1 MTSVFYRGV
10 TATYPKAA
18 HSEGMYIFDDQGK
31 KYLDMSGGAAVSCV
45 GHQHPH
51 VTDALCRQIKT
62 MSFAHTAFFTNAP
75 QEQLA
80 AALAAKFG
88 EADAK
93 IYFTSG
99 GSEANETAFK
109 LAWQY
114 WRAKGK
120 PTKQKI
126 ISRIHS
132 YHGNTYAALSISGNL
147 PRRRVMGDILM
158 DWPRI
163 DPCYAYRH
171 QRPGESAEEY
181 GLRAANHL
189 EDMIRQEGAETI
201 AAFIAE
207 PVVGASLG
215 VVPAVVGYLKESA
228 PYAMPMTFCSYPMKS
243 CAARAAPGL
252 FSPMSRKTF
261 YRILSPWLRAL
272 PEAINL
278 SPPPLPGPISM
289 RLSSTAARDLITVI
303 PMWAM
308 PVPVRRDWRFLR

>member
-51 VTDALCRQIKT
+51 VTNALCHQIKT
-62 MSFAHTAFFTNAP
+62 MSFAHTTFFTNDP

-126 ISRIHS
+126 ISRLHS

-147 PRRRVMGDILM
+147 PRRRVMGDILL

-181 GLRAANHL
+181 GLRAANRL

-215 VVPAVVGYLKESA
+215 VVPAV
-228 PYAMPMTFCSYPMKS
+228 
-243 CAARAAPGL
+243 
-252 FSPMSRKTF
+252 
-261 YRILSPWLRAL
+261 
-272 PEAINL
+272 
-278 SPPPLPGPISM
+278 
-289 RLSSTAARDLITVI
+289 
-303 PMWAM
+303 
-308 PVPVRRDWRFLR
+308 